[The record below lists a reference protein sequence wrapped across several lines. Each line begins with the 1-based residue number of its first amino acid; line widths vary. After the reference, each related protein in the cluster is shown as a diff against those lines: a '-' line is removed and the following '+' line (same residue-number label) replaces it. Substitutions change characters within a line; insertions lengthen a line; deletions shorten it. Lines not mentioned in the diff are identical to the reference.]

1 MNILDLLILV
11 FLAFSI
17 IQGWKR
23 GLISQILDLA
33 GVLIAFFVASRY
45 GVAFGS
51 WLGGH
56 INLEKFAAKVVVSE
70 AEGKGLSGLLVGA
83 LEGIVPDVVVALQ
96 NILGYVLLFFLVLAA
111 AKLLSLIFKS
121 LSHIPVLGTLDTLGG
136 VIFGFLKGA
145 LITLVIVWILSL
157 LPIPRVMD
165 FMESSLFAPVLL
177 NIAPGI
183 YERVFNPQQYEEIVK
198 TINKMRAALKPE

>member
-1 MNILDLLILV
+1 MNILDILIIV
-11 FLAFSI
+11 FLVFSI
-17 IQGWKR
+17 IRGWKR

-33 GVLIAFFVASRY
+33 AVLIAFFAASRY
-45 GVAFGS
+45 GAAFGRWIS
-51 WLGGH
+51 GFL
-56 INLEKFAAKVVVSE
+56 NLEKFATRVVVTE
-70 AEGKGLSGLLVGA
+70 AESKGLSGLLVGS
-83 LEGIVPDVVVALQ
+83 LKGIVPDVVVALQ
-96 NILGYVLLFFLVLAA
+96 NILGYVLLFLLVLAA

-121 LSHIPVLGTLDTLGG
+121 LSRIPVLGTLNTFGG
-136 VIFGFLKGA
+136 VLFGFLKGA

-165 FMESSLFAPVLL
+165 FMESSLFAPILL

-198 TINKMRAALKPE
+198 TINKMRATLKPE

>member
-1 MNILDLLILV
+1 
-11 FLAFSI
+11 
-17 IQGWKR
+17 
-23 GLISQILDLA
+23 
-33 GVLIAFFVASRY
+33 
-45 GVAFGS
+45 
-51 WLGGH
+51 
-56 INLEKFAAKVVVSE
+56 VVVSE

-111 AKLLSLIFKS
+111 AKLLSFIFKS

-183 YERVFNPQQYEEIVK
+183 YERVFNPQQYDEIVK
-198 TINKMRAALKPE
+198 TINKMRDALKPE